1 MAGSAVAAAL
11 ESNLI
16 QSMKA
21 DWRKL
26 VGSIVMICFALIA
39 IYRWHHS
46 HILFFLLLAFRDLVA
61 GYFLAI
67 RQSGIT
73 SSSISNRALAYTS
86 SAIPLLYLQGT
97 QSNHHLIIFALLLN
111 ILGFLVSTLATIE
124 LGDRMGV
131 APAKRGEICH
141 SGVYKIT
148 RHPMYLG
155 YFIAELGN
163 VILNP
168 LNAVIFAISIVGYIL
183 RAKRETKILSTK
195 QQI

>member
-1 MAGSAVAAAL
+1 MAAAVQ
-11 ESNLI
+11 ESNVVKTI
-16 QSMKA
+16 KA

-39 IYRWHHS
+39 IYRWHQS

-61 GYFLAI
+61 GYYLAI
-67 RQSGIT
+67 RRSTIASGPT
-73 SSSISNRALAYTS
+73 SSRILAYVS
-86 SAIPLLYLQGT
+86 SAMPLVYLQST
-97 QSNHHLIIFALLLN
+97 QSNHHLIIFALLFN
-111 ILGFLVSTLATIE
+111 ILGFLVSTFATIE

-131 APAKRGEICH
+131 APAKRGNVCH
-141 SGVYKIT
+141 SGIYKLT

-168 LNAVIFAISIVGYIL
+168 INLLIFVSSTAGYLL
-183 RAKRETKILSTK
+183 RAKRENKILSTT
-195 QQI
+195 